1 MAAPSQDQNSGRD
14 LPEPRSASAQLAPWL
29 YLGALLGSG
38 WLLFMH
44 PATRVLRAEQA
55 AASWLLAWVF
65 AGIVLGAVLWSLRLA
80 RRGLGEPS
88 ASYPLSARLPDS
100 WADAYAALLR
110 PATAAPLA
118 PAKPDPANAL
128 RGAAWHRFGG
138 GMLNVDAFD
147 PNDATRAP
155 WDALDSQACIA
166 RLDELRPAWQ
176 NASANRAQQ
185 QERRYWLDVVL
196 SLLDHGVMRPLQDGY
211 LPDTVAL
218 RRGHRLD
225 GQH

>member
-80 RRGLGEPS
+80 RPGRAVGQLSVVCPSSRFLG
-88 ASYPLSARLPDS
+88 R
-100 WADAYAALLR
+100 
-110 PATAAPLA
+110 
-118 PAKPDPANAL
+118 
-128 RGAAWHRFGG
+128 
-138 GMLNVDAFD
+138 
-147 PNDATRAP
+147 
-155 WDALDSQACIA
+155 C
-166 RLDELRPAWQ
+166 
-176 NASANRAQQ
+176 
-185 QERRYWLDVVL
+185 
-196 SLLDHGVMRPLQDGY
+196 
-211 LPDTVAL
+211 L
-218 RRGHRLD
+218 RRAVAAGHGSTARP
-225 GQH
+225 GQA